1 MFIKKLRIMHSAYP
15 LKYVVTALHTFE
27 DLAILAAEYGF
38 KVTIPLIIWT
48 KFAAH

>member
-1 MFIKKLRIMHSAYP
+1 MQSAYP
-15 LKYVVTALHTFE
+15 LKYVVIALHAFE

-38 KVTIPLIIWT
+38 KVTIPRIIWT